1 MNIEDITEQD
11 KIKLIKFC
19 RDNLKFYIDAN
30 DLWKKTRGERGMMV
44 NNIDKVKE
52 QYALNDDIL
61 LEKMF
66 QGEIVGIEKRA

>member
-11 KIKLIKFC
+11 KIRLIKFC

>member
-11 KIKLIKFC
+11 KIRLIKFC

-66 QGEIVGIEKRA
+66 RGEIVGIEKRA

>member
-11 KIKLIKFC
+11 KIRLIKFC
-19 RDNLKFYIDAN
+19 RDNLKFYIDTN
-30 DLWKKTRGERGMMV
+30 DLWEKTRGEQGMMV
-44 NNIDKVKE
+44 KNINKVKE

-66 QGEIVGIEKRA
+66 RGEIVGIEKRA

>member
-30 DLWKKTRGERGMMV
+30 DLWEKTRGEQGMMV
-44 NNIDKVKE
+44 NNINKVKE